1 MFDTRSGAA
10 IVAERS
16 DVRAGQLKARRADTD
31 SECAVDHTLADSF
44 PASDPPPWTL
54 GVVHRNSERGLA
66 VDVGRWSDARWIAVS
81 PVTRMVVQ
89 ADVKRLP
96 DAEPTELEH
105 LNLAEIL
112 DFRPGQG
119 IIRLHEQRVV
129 ILSAAAMGLLRKEL
143 IDTLGLE
150 TARRL
155 MLRFGYADG
164 YHDAVSLRDRS
175 KWATALEGLR
185 AGAVLHRLEGIV
197 RAEIL
202 KVEHDTTSGR
212 FEEQV
217 VWHDSYVAEQ
227 HVHHY
232 GRSDAPVCWSLV
244 GYASGYASACLGQEI
259 YFRESECLGQGAAK
273 CSVVG
278 KDAES
283 WGDAVEALRFDFQG
297 ADLGREVERVREAVH
312 RRLQELDRRE
322 RHVAKRERELNLLLE
337 RVARLAAS
345 KHFIAGSAAMQDV
358 LELAARVAPLD
369 TTVLVYGESGTGK
382 EFIVRLIHDQSP
394 RAGAPFVSIN
404 CAALTETLLESELFG
419 HVRGAFTGAVRE
431 KPGLFEVA
439 GNGTLFL
446 DEIGEV
452 APTVQAKLLR
462 ALQERE
468 IRRVGGERNIKVNAR
483 VVAATNRDL
492 RAAVDAGTF
501 REDLYFR
508 LGAFVITVPALRDRR
523 EDIPPL
529 VHDFLKRAAMRV
541 KKDVENVSAD
551 AMTALMNYSWPGNVR
566 ELEHAIERAVIVA
579 LGNTI
584 KVRDLPPEVSQ
595 KTRQRPSFDSLD
607 LQAQERAMIERALE
621 RFRGNRRQAAEAL
634 KISTVTLWRKMK
646 HYGLGA

>member
-1 MFDTRSGAA
+1 MKRP
-10 IVAERS
+10 
-16 DVRAGQLKARRADTD
+16 QHADPT
-31 SECAVDHTLADSF
+31 AL
-44 PASDPPPWTL
+44 
-54 GVVHRNSERGLA
+54 
-66 VDVGRWSDARWIAVS
+66 
-81 PVTRMVVQ
+81 
-89 ADVKRLP
+89 
-96 DAEPTELEH
+96 EP
-105 LNLAEIL
+105 LNLAEVL
-112 DFRPGQG
+112 DFRPNQG

-164 YHDAVSLRDRS
+164 YHDAVSLRARS
-175 KWATALEGLR
+175 RWENPLEGLR
-185 AGAVLHRLEGIV
+185 AGAVLHKLEGIV
-197 RAEIL
+197 RADIVTL
-202 KVEHDTTSGR
+202 KHDATSGR
-212 FEEQV
+212 FEEEV

-232 GRSDAPVCWSLV
+232 GKSTAPVCSSLV
-244 GYASGYASACLGQEI
+244 GYASGYASACLGREI
-259 YFRESECLGQGAAK
+259 YFRETECVAQGAAT
-273 CSVVG
+273 CSVIG

-283 WGDAVEALRFDFQG
+283 WGDALEALRFDFQV
-297 ADLGREVERVREAVH
+297 ADLGQEVERVRSVVH
-312 RRLQELDRRE
+312 RRIQQLDRRE
-322 RHVAKRERELNLLLE
+322 RHVAKRERELNLLRE
-337 RVARLAAS
+337 RVARHAAA
-345 KHFIAGSAAMQDV
+345 KHFVAGSPAMQDV

-394 RAGAPFVSIN
+394 RASGPFVSIN

-419 HVRGAFTGAVRE
+419 HVRGAFTGAHRD
-431 KPGLFEVA
+431 KAGLFEVA

-468 IRRVGGERNIKVNAR
+468 IRRVGAERNIKVNAR

-492 RAAVDAGTF
+492 RAAVDEGTF

-508 LGAFVITVPALRDRR
+508 LGAFVITVPPLRERR

-529 VHDFLKRAAMRV
+529 VHDFLRRAAARV
-541 KKDVENVSAD
+541 KKDVEAVSAD
-551 AMTALMNYSWPGNVR
+551 AMTALMRYAWPGNVR

-579 LGNTI
+579 RGTSV

-595 KTRQRPSFDSLD
+595 KPRTRAADDSLD
-607 LQAQERAMIERALE
+607 LHAQERASIERALE
-621 RFRGNRRQAAEAL
+621 RFGGNRRQAAAAL
-634 KISTVTLWRKMK
+634 KISTVTLWRRMK
-646 HYGLGA
+646 QYGLGA